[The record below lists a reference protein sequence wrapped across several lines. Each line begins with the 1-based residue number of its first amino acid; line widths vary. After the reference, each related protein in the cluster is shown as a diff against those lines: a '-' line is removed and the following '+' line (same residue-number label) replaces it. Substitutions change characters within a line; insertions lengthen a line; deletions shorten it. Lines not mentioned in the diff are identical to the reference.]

1 MNKTNLFKAITACV
15 MAFVMVIVIVP
26 FANNVHAIDTSK
38 EAEKALEDKIDT
50 LQNEQA
56 ELKKKLEASKTN
68 EAETHEISCSV
79 ETPPKIIRTFFFK
92 SNTPLII
99 IYITVYHLKF
109 QM

>member
-68 EAETHEISCSV
+68 EAEQEKQLKCQEILS
-79 ETPPKIIRTFFFK
+79 
-92 SNTPLII
+92 
-99 IYITVYHLKF
+99 LKV
-109 QM
+109 QKLTI